1 MSTED
6 IELGLIKDKPAEW
19 APETGSA
26 EKHHIHR
33 PPWNL
38 KLLLLVFVQLAST
51 AVVILHFDQLETQ
64 SPLGLAALIC
74 LCLSGLSQ
82 GITQAFITRRPNY
95 SQLFKFYVWGVI
107 NGVTTKMW
115 TDMLIARVPVTIFRV
130 VCDQL
135 CGNPGFQVMFLSLS
149 AYWDATSISAT
160 LHESLWKTLKSS
172 WLIWPIFSMVA
183 FFVLPQNLIVPCNC
197 VVNLTWC
204 VILGL
209 ITQ

>member
-1 MSTED
+1 MAQDD

-19 APETGSA
+19 APESAGS
-26 EKHHIHR
+26 EKHIHR
-33 PPWNL
+33 PPWNM
-38 KLLLLVFVQLAST
+38 KLFAVVLFQVITVG
-51 AVVILHFDQLETQ
+51 VVILHFTELETQ

-82 GITQAFITRRPNY
+82 GITQAFITRRSNY

-115 TDMLIARVPVTIFRV
+115 TDMLIARVPVTILRV
-130 VCDQL
+130 LIDQL
-135 CGNPGFQVMFLSLS
+135 CGNPGFQLMFLSLS
-149 AYWDATSISAT
+149 AYWDATSISGT
-160 LHESLWKTLKSS
+160 LHESFWKTLKSS

>member
-1 MSTED
+1 MGQDD
-6 IELGLIKDKPAEW
+6 IELGLLKDKPADW
-19 APETGSA
+19 APEKTKASGS
-26 EKHHIHR
+26 HIHR

-38 KLLLLVFVQLAST
+38 KLFILVFFQLAST
-51 AVVILHFDQLETQ
+51 AAVVVHFDYLEAQ

-82 GITQAFITRRPNY
+82 GITQAFITRRANF

-115 TDMLIARVPVTIFRV
+115 TELLIAKVPITILRV
-130 VCDQL
+130 VFDQL
-135 CGNPGFQVMFLSLS
+135 GGNPMFQLAFLSLS

-160 LHESLWKTLKSS
+160 LHESFWKTLKSS

-183 FFVLPQNLIVPCNC
+183 FFILPPNLIVPCNC

-204 VILGL
+204 IILGL
-209 ITQ
+209 LTQ